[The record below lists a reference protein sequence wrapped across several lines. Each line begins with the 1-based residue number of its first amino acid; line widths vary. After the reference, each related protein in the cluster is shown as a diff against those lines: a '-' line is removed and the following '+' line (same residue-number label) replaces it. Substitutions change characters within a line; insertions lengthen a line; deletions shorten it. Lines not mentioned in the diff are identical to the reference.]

1 MLRYTVFRLA
11 WMVPCLLA
19 LSLITFVFMHLTPG
33 SPLQPDAANNPL
45 TPAEQHVLAKQ
56 FGLDKPIWQ
65 QYTTFVWNA
74 TRLNF
79 GKSYVFKTRS
89 VTQILKKQTKVSIEL
104 GLVALTIAVVG
115 GLGLGIMAAM
125 NQNGPADYICTFLA
139 MLGIALPNFVLG
151 VFLILLF
158 VLVFHLIPRT
168 GGWTSPADVILP
180 AIALGM
186 TPLATIARY
195 TRSSM
200 VDVIR
205 SDYVRTARAK
215 GLAEPRVMLVH
226 VVKNGLIPPLTIM
239 APIFAAVLTGSPAI
253 ESIFRI
259 PGIGQYFVN
268 SFTARD
274 YPMIMAIILLLG
286 AFIIALNLIVDLL
299 YGVVDPRIRYS

>member
-1 MLRYTVFRLA
+1 MLRYTIFRVA
-11 WMVPCLLA
+11 WMVPSLLA

-45 TPAEQHVLAKQ
+45 TPAEQKVLAKQ
-56 FGLDKPIWQ
+56 FGLDKPVWQ
-65 QYTTFVWNA
+65 QYTTFLGNA
-74 TRLNF
+74 VRLNF

-89 VTQILKKQTKVSIEL
+89 VTSILKKQTKVSVEL
-104 GLVALTIAVVG
+104 GLVALAIAVVG

-125 NQNGPADYICTFLA
+125 NQNGPADYVCTFLA

-158 VLVFHLIPRT
+158 VLVLHWIPRT
-168 GGWTSPADVILP
+168 GGWTSPTDVILP

-259 PGIGQYFVN
+259 PGIGQYFVQ
-268 SFTARD
+268 SFTSRD

-286 AFIIALNLIVDLL
+286 VFIIVLNLIVDLL

>member
-1 MLRYTVFRLA
+1 MLRYTIFRVA
-11 WMVPCLLA
+11 WMVPSLLA

-45 TPAEQHVLAKQ
+45 TPAEQNVLKKQ
-56 FGLDKPIWQ
+56 FGLDKPVWQ
-65 QYTTFVWNA
+65 QYTTFLGNA
-74 TRLNF
+74 LRLNF

-89 VTQILKKQTKVSIEL
+89 VTSILKKQTKVSVEL
-104 GLVALTIAVVG
+104 GLVALAIAVVG

-125 NQNGPADYICTFLA
+125 NQNGPADYVCTFLA

-158 VLVFHLIPRT
+158 VLVLHWIPRT
-168 GGWTSPADVILP
+168 GGWTSPTDVVLP

-259 PGIGQYFVN
+259 PGIGQYFVQ
-268 SFTARD
+268 SFTSRD

-286 AFIIALNLIVDLL
+286 VFIIVLNLVVDLL

>member
-1 MLRYTVFRLA
+1 MLRYTIFRLA
-11 WMVPCLLA
+11 WMVPSLLA

-45 TPAEQHVLAKQ
+45 TPAEQKVLAKQ
-56 FGLDKPIWQ
+56 FGLDKPVWQ
-65 QYTTFVWNA
+65 QYVTFLGKAV
-74 TRLNF
+74 RLDF

-89 VTQILKKQTKVSIEL
+89 VTEILKKQTKVSVEL
-104 GLVALTIAVVG
+104 GLVALAIAVIG

-168 GGWTSPADVILP
+168 GGWTSPVDVILP

-215 GLAEPRVMLVH
+215 GLTEPRVMLVH

-259 PGIGQYFVN
+259 PGIGQYFVQ
-268 SFTARD
+268 SFTSRD

-286 AFIIALNLIVDLL
+286 VFIIALNLIVDLL